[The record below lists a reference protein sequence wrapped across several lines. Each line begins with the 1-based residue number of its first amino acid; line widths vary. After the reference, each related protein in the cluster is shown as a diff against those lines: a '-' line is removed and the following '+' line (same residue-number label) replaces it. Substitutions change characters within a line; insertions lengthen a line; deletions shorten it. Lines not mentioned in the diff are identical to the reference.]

1 MTGGS
6 SGTGGTGGTLSFS
19 TGGSGTGG
27 SGTGGSGTGGS
38 GTGGGSKIPSNP
50 MIASNTNL
58 PSKQKEHHPNKRPV
72 HGQGHHPK
80 HQGHK
85 YNPTTHQPIH
95 VTKHPVKG
103 TTTSMPGHEAQ
114 SGQNSGKSP
123 SHTISTTHKPI
134 DFSALHQGSRVY
146 IEEVVEPG
154 IMNKDVEIY
163 RSNDSEEA
171 KFKDAIPMDST
182 GFHLII
188 LGTKEPTFE

>member
-1 MTGGS
+1 
-6 SGTGGTGGTLSFS
+6 
-19 TGGSGTGG
+19 
-27 SGTGGSGTGGS
+27 
-38 GTGGGSKIPSNP
+38 